1 MSGEGSGCLDV
12 LMQIYPNPSATYLYF
27 YTSEPACFNGS
38 SIELVDQ
45 LGQILQSH
53 PLSGGV
59 LQMDIRGYAR
69 ALYYVRLKRDDGSNA
84 FSKKILIH

>member
-1 MSGEGSGCLDV
+1 
-12 LMQIYPNPSATYLYF
+12 
-27 YTSEPACFNGS
+27 
-38 SIELVDQ
+38 